1 MGQRKRSWLTR
12 RDKVELFE
20 QIRREYEFGVG
31 TIAGVS
37 RKLGVHRR
45 MVREALQSA
54 EPAGTKSRQ
63 RRLRK
68 LDAASAFI
76 DQVLRGDL
84 SAPPKQRHTARRIF
98 DRLRVELPGFKG
110 SERTVRGYVQGRRQ
124 QLGLEQREV
133 FVAQTY
139 AWGSE
144 AQVDWYEAWAILSGE
159 RVKLQV
165 FEMRSMASGGAYH
178 RAYTHATQQAFLE
191 AHQFAFAYFDGV
203 FRVLRY
209 DNLKSAVK
217 RILRGFR
224 REETSRFIAF
234 RSHWRF
240 QSEFCNPA
248 RGHEKGGVEGEGGYF
263 RRNHWVPLP
272 EARDLDELNA
282 YLERCCREDQS
293 RVLAGRTEAVG
304 VAMLAEQPHLLP
316 LATEPFDL
324 AEISFPAVDGLRC
337 VRVRT
342 NRYSV
347 PLRPGTKVE
356 ARVNADSVELW
367 HEGRRVARHERCF
380 SRQQQVLDL
389 EHYLDV
395 LERKPGALA
404 GSTALAQW
412 RQAGRWPESFDQLWH
427 ALTMRQGRQ
436 QGTRQ
441 MIELLQLG
449 AGDAWSR
456 LRAAVDQA
464 LLLGCHDVAAIRHL
478 MLAGQFDR
486 PTVEAIDLGHLA
498 RYERP
503 MPVMSGYDQL
513 LSTRLSEV
521 PA

>member
-1 MGQRKRSWLTR
+1 MGLRKRSWLTR
-12 RDKVELFE
+12 RDKVELYE

-45 MVREALQSA
+45 MVREALHSA
-54 EPAGTKSRQ
+54 EPAAPKPQQ
-63 RRLRK
+63 RRFRK
-68 LDAASAFI
+68 LEPVSQFI
-76 DQVLRGDL
+76 DQILRADI

-98 DRLRVELPGFKG
+98 QRLSKELPGFSG
-110 SERTVRGYVQGRRQ
+110 SERSVRSYVQRRRQ
-124 QLGLEQREV
+124 QLGLEYREV
-133 FVAQTY
+133 FIAQTY
-139 AWGSE
+139 ECGSE

-165 FEMRSMASGGAYH
+165 FEMRSMASGAGYH

-191 AHQFAFAYFDGV
+191 AHQLAFTYFGGV
-203 FRVLRY
+203 FRTLRY

-217 RILRGFR
+217 RILKGYR
-224 REETSRFIAF
+224 REETTRFVAF
-234 RSHWRF
+234 RSHWRY

-248 RGHEKGGVEGEGGYF
+248 RGNEKGGVEGEGGYF

-272 EARDLDELNA
+272 EARDLDDLNS
-282 YLERCCREDQS
+282 YLDRCCREDQS
-293 RVLAGRTEAVG
+293 RVLSGRSETVGALMLTEQA
-304 VAMLAEQPHLLP
+304 HLLP
-316 LATEPFDL
+316 LATELFDL
-324 AEISFPAVDGLRC
+324 AEISWPTVDNLRC

-347 PLRPGTKVE
+347 PVRPGTKIE

-367 HEGRRVARHERCF
+367 HEGRCVARHERCY
-380 SRQQQVLDL
+380 SRQQQILDL

-412 RQAGRWPESFDQLWH
+412 RLAGRWPESFDRLWQGLNARH
-427 ALTMRQGRQ
+427 GRQ
-436 QGTRQ
+436 HGTRQ

-449 AGDAWSR
+449 TGESWSR
-456 LRAAVDQA
+456 LRAAVEQA
-464 LLLGCHDVAAIRHL
+464 LSLGCHDVAAIRHL
-478 MLAGQFDR
+478 MLAGHLDR
-486 PTVEAIDLGHLA
+486 PAVAAVDIGSLA

-503 MPVMSGYDQL
+503 MPVMTGYDQL
-513 LSTRLSEV
+513 LSQTVEV
-521 PA
+521 MA

>member
-1 MGQRKRSWLTR
+1 
-12 RDKVELFE
+12 
-20 QIRREYEFGVG
+20 
-31 TIAGVS
+31 
-37 RKLGVHRR
+37 
-45 MVREALQSA
+45 MVREALRSA
-54 EPAGTKSRQ
+54 EPAATKPQQ

-68 LDAASAFI
+68 LDSASDFI
-76 DQVLRGDL
+76 DRILRADV

-98 DRLRVELPGFKG
+98 DRLRVELPGFSG
-110 SERTVRGYVQGRRQ
+110 SERTVRGFVQRRRQ
-124 QLGLEQREV
+124 QLGLERREV
-133 FVAQTY
+133 FVPQTY

-165 FEMRSMASGGAYH
+165 FEMRSMGSGAAYH
-178 RAYTHATQQAFLE
+178 RAYTRATQQAFLE
-191 AHQFAFAYFDGV
+191 AHQLAFAYFGGV

-209 DNLKSAVK
+209 DNLRSAVK
-217 RILRGFR
+217 QVLRGHR

-248 RGHEKGGVEGEGGYF
+248 RGNEKGGVEGEGGYF

-272 EARDLDELNA
+272 GAHDLDELNL

-293 RVLAGRTEAVG
+293 RVLAGRTETVG
-304 VAMLAEQPHLLP
+304 AAMLIEQSHLLP
-316 LATEPFDL
+316 LAAETVEL
-324 AEISFPAVDGLRC
+324 AEISFPTVDGLRC

-367 HEGRRVARHERCF
+367 HEGRRVARHERCY

-412 RQAGRWPESFDQLWH
+412 RQAGRWPESFDRLWH
-427 ALTMRQGRQ
+427 ELNMRHGRQ
-436 QGTRQ
+436 HGTRQ

-449 AGDAWSR
+449 TGDGWSR
-456 LRAAVDQA
+456 LRSAVEQA
-464 LLLGCHDVAAIRHL
+464 LTLGCHDVAAIRHL
-478 MLAGQFDR
+478 MLAEHFDR
-486 PTVEAIDLGHLA
+486 PLVAAIDIGALA

-513 LSTRLSEV
+513 LSHTELAEV

>member
-1 MGQRKRSWLTR
+1 MGLRKRSWLTR
-12 RDKVELFE
+12 REKVELFE

-45 MVREALQSA
+45 MVREALHSA
-54 EPAGTKSRQ
+54 EPAVPKPQQ

-68 LDAASAFI
+68 LEPVSQFI
-76 DQVLRGDL
+76 DQILRADV

-98 DRLRVELPGFKG
+98 QRLSRELPGFSG
-110 SERTVRGYVQGRRQ
+110 SERSVRSYVQRRRQ
-124 QLGLEQREV
+124 QLGLEYREV
-133 FVAQTY
+133 FIAQTY
-139 AWGSE
+139 DWGSE

-165 FEMRSMASGGAYH
+165 FEMRSMASGASFH

-191 AHQFAFAYFDGV
+191 AHQLAFTYFGGV
-203 FRVLRY
+203 FCTLRY

-217 RILRGFR
+217 RILKGYR
-224 REETSRFIAF
+224 REETTRFIAF

-248 RGHEKGGVEGEGGYF
+248 RGNEKGGVEGEGGYF

-272 EARDLDELNA
+272 EVRDLDDLNS

-293 RVLAGRTEAVG
+293 RVLAGRAETVG
-304 VAMLAEQPHLLP
+304 ALMLAEQAYLLP
-316 LATEPFDL
+316 LTTELFDL
-324 AEISFPAVDGLRC
+324 AEISWPTVDNLRS

-347 PLRPGTKVE
+347 PVRPGTKVE

-367 HEGRRVARHERCF
+367 HEGRCVARHERCY
-380 SRQQQVLDL
+380 SRQQQILDL

-404 GSTALAQW
+404 GSTALPSGGW
-412 RQAGRWPESFDQLWH
+412 QAAGQSRSTGYGKDLTPVMAASMARDIRSNFSSWEPEK
-427 ALTMRQGRQ
+427 A
-436 QGTRQ
+436 
-441 MIELLQLG
+441 G
-449 AGDAWSR
+449 AG
-456 LRAAVDQA
+456 
-464 LLLGCHDVAAIRHL
+464 C
-478 MLAGQFDR
+478 
-486 PTVEAIDLGHLA
+486 
-498 RYERP
+498 ERP
-503 MPVMSGYDQL
+503 WNKHSL
-513 LSTRLSEV
+513 
-521 PA
+521 

>member
-1 MGQRKRSWLTR
+1 M
-12 RDKVELFE
+12 ELFE

-45 MVREALQSA
+45 MVREALRSA
-54 EPAGTKSRQ
+54 EPASPKPQQ

-68 LDAASAFI
+68 LDAVTDFI
-76 DQVLRGDL
+76 DRMLQADM

-98 DRLRVELPGFKG
+98 DRLCAEMPGFSG
-110 SERTVRGYVQGRRQ
+110 RERSVRGYVQRRRQ
-124 QLGLEQREV
+124 QLGLEHREV
-133 FVAQTY
+133 FIAQTY
-139 AWGSE
+139 EWGSE
-144 AQVDWYEAWAILSGE
+144 AQVDWYEAWAVLSGE

-165 FEMRSMASGGAYH
+165 FELRSMASGGAYH
-178 RAYTHATQQAFLE
+178 RAYLHATQQAFLE
-191 AHQFAFAYFDGV
+191 AHQFALAYFGGV
-203 FRVLRY
+203 FRTLRY

-217 RILRGFR
+217 KVLRGYR

-248 RGHEKGGVEGEGGYF
+248 RGNEKGGVEGEGGYF

-293 RVLAGRTEAVG
+293 RVLSGRPDTVG
-304 VAMLAEQPHLLP
+304 AAMLIEQAHLLQ
-316 LATEPFDL
+316 LAAEPFEL
-324 AEISFPAVDGLRC
+324 AEISFPTVDGLRC

-356 ARVNADSVELW
+356 ARVNADCVELW
-367 HEGRRVARHERCF
+367 HEGRRVSRHERCY
-380 SRQQQVLDL
+380 SRQQQILDL

-427 ALTMRQGRQ
+427 ALNMRHGRQ
-436 QGTRQ
+436 HGTPQ

-449 AGDAWSR
+449 RGEGWPR
-456 LRAAVDQA
+456 LRAAVEQA
-464 LLLGCHDVAAIRHL
+464 LSLGCHDVAAIRHL
-478 MLAGQFDR
+478 MLAEHLDR
-486 PTVEAIDLGHLA
+486 PTVVPIDIGSLA

-503 MPVMSGYDQL
+503 MPVMHSYDQL
-513 LSTRLSEV
+513 LHHPVVSEV
-521 PA
+521 TA

>member
-1 MGQRKRSWLTR
+1 
-12 RDKVELFE
+12 
-20 QIRREYEFGVG
+20 
-31 TIAGVS
+31 
-37 RKLGVHRR
+37 
-45 MVREALQSA
+45 MVREALRSA
-54 EPAGTKSRQ
+54 EPAPTKPQQ

-68 LDAASAFI
+68 LDAASEFI
-76 DQVLRGDL
+76 DQILRADV
-84 SAPPKQRHTARRIF
+84 SAPAKQRHRARRIF
-98 DRLRVELPGFKG
+98 DRLQAEVPGFRG
-110 SERTVRGYVQGRRQ
+110 SERSVRGYVQRRRQ
-124 QLGLEQREV
+124 QLGLEHREV
-133 FVAQTY
+133 FVPQSY

-165 FEMRSMASGGAYH
+165 FEMRSMASGAAYH

-191 AHQFAFAYFDGV
+191 AHQLAFAYFEGV
-203 FRVLRY
+203 IRVLRY

-217 RILRGFR
+217 QILRGHR

-248 RGHEKGGVEGEGGYF
+248 RGNEKGGVEGEGGYF

-282 YLERCCREDQS
+282 YLERCCREDQH
-293 RVLAGRTEAVG
+293 RVLTGRRETVG
-304 VAMLAEQPHLLP
+304 AAMLMEQPHLLP
-316 LATEPFDL
+316 LASEPFDL
-324 AEISFPAVDGLRC
+324 AEVSFPTVDGLRC

-347 PLRPGTKVE
+347 PLKPGTKVE
-356 ARVNADSVELW
+356 ARVNADFVELW

-404 GSTALAQW
+404 GSTALAQR
-412 RQAGRWPESFDQLWH
+412 RQAGRWPESFDRLWQG
-427 ALTMRQGRQ
+427 LNMRHGRQ

-449 AGDAWSR
+449 TGEAWGR
-456 LRAAVDQA
+456 LRAAVEQA
-464 LLLGCHDVAAIRHL
+464 LSLGCHDVAAIRHL
-478 MLAGQFDR
+478 MVAEQFDR
-486 PTVEAIDLGHLA
+486 PAVAPIDIGHLA

-503 MPVMSGYDQL
+503 PLPVMNGYDQL
-513 LSTRLSEV
+513 LSHAELTEV
-521 PA
+521 LA

>member
-1 MGQRKRSWLTR
+1 M
-12 RDKVELFE
+12 ELFE

-45 MVREALQSA
+45 MVREALRSA
-54 EPAGTKSRQ
+54 EPAATKPQQ

-68 LDAASAFI
+68 LDSASDFI
-76 DQVLRGDL
+76 DRILRADV

-98 DRLRVELPGFKG
+98 DRLRVELPGFSG
-110 SERTVRGYVQGRRQ
+110 SERTVRGFVQRRRQ
-124 QLGLEQREV
+124 QLGLERREV
-133 FVAQTY
+133 FVPQTY

-165 FEMRSMASGGAYH
+165 FEMRSMGSGAAYH
-178 RAYTHATQQAFLE
+178 RAYTRATQQAFLE
-191 AHQFAFAYFDGV
+191 AHQLAFAYFGGV

-217 RILRGFR
+217 QVLRGHR

-240 QSEFCNPA
+240 ESEFCNPA
-248 RGHEKGGVEGEGGYF
+248 RGNEKGGVEAEGGYF

-272 EARDLDELNA
+272 EARDLDELNL

-293 RVLAGRTEAVG
+293 RVLAGRTETVG
-304 VAMLAEQPHLLP
+304 AAMLIEQSHLLP
-316 LATEPFDL
+316 LAAEPFEL
-324 AEISFPAVDGLRC
+324 AEISFPTVDGLRC

-367 HEGRRVARHERCF
+367 HEGRRVARHERCY

-412 RQAGRWPESFDQLWH
+412 RQAGRWPESFDRLWH
-427 ALTMRQGRQ
+427 ELNMRHGRQ
-436 QGTRQ
+436 HGTRQ

-449 AGDAWSR
+449 TGDGWSR
-456 LRAAVDQA
+456 LRSAVEQA
-464 LLLGCHDVAAIRHL
+464 LTLGCHDVAAIRHL
-478 MLAGQFDR
+478 MLAEHFDR
-486 PTVEAIDLGHLA
+486 PLVAAIDIGALA
-498 RYERP
+498 CYERP

-513 LSTRLSEV
+513 LSHTELAEV